1 GCAAGVMQI
10 QTAGG
15 ETRYLDYRNSLQQKG
30 STEPVAYSVA
40 RDITARIRAEA
51 AMRVSQAQVTGI
63 IATAMDAIITTDAEQ
78 RIIIFNPAA
87 EAMFG
92 CSQTEARG
100 QQLDRFIPARF
111 RASHRLHIQRFAQ
124 TGVSARKIG
133 QFGPVYG
140 LRADGVE
147 FPIEASISKIHV
159 AGQDLFTVILRD
171 VSAREQAA
179 QALRRQLDTLHSLY
193 QITALI
199 SQTEAVPEV
208 VAAALNSLHS
218 VLTADRSA
226 IVLLDSAGVARFE
239 AWRGLSDAYR
249 RAVVGHF
256 PWALDDPAPQPILA
270 PDVHQ
275 DASLAS
281 LSAVFVDEGIAAL
294 AFIPLS
300 HQGRLLGKF
309 MIYYNTPHAFSAEEI
324 ELTQTIA
331 RHVAFAIARKQATEA
346 LAASEM
352 QLRALFAS
360 MQDVVL
366 VIDREGVY
374 RRIAPTNPALLVRPA
389 EELLGKSLRDVF
401 PAAEAELFTDVCQA
415 VLQTSH
421 ATHIE
426 YELPIGDR
434 RVWFEASIS
443 PLTDD
448 STLWVARD
456 VTAHKQSA
464 ATLQR
469 QLQALTVLHA
479 VASACIEASDE
490 DDLIIRLTQLVSAA
504 LALDEFGIFLLD
516 EAGWLRPHP
525 SYHRRD
531 GSRVQPYRPGQGV
544 VGQTALTGQSHRV
557 ADVRLD
563 PDYVAATPTTLSELA
578 VPVKIGERVIA
589 VINAES
595 PQLNSFSADDERLL
609 STLAGQVATALE
621 RLRLWQQTQEQARR
635 VQQIVDTMPEGVLLL
650 DAQERV
656 VLANPTAGRDLAT
669 LAGAAVG
676 DIITRLGDLPLTELL
691 LPATRGPW
699 RETSAH
705 DRTFQMIA
713 RPIGDTSEPAAWVL
727 VINDVTYE
735 RERQRYRQA
744 QERLASVG
752 QMAAGIAHDFNN
764 IMGAIVLYSELLG
777 KAQELTER
785 SKHYLG
791 VIRQQADHAANLI
804 RQILDFSRRAP
815 MERAPLDLL
824 SLTKEMV
831 KLLERT
837 LPESIRLA
845 VKYDQREVIVHGDPT
860 RLQQVLMN
868 LALNARDAMP

>member
-1 GCAAGVMQI
+1 MNRALAVLIVEASESDACRLVDWLSAAGYRVASARVETAAQMQAALAAQPWDVVIADCNLPQFSGAAALALLQEAGLDIAFIAVSGAQGEEAAAIIMKAGAHDYLLKSNLARLVPVIERELGQAESRRLRQESEAALQASEARYRELVENSQDLICTHDLEGNLLFVNQAAAIIFGYSSEALAQMNLRDLLPPKLRPLADVYLTEIRTQGCAAGVMQVR
-10 QTAGG
+10 TAGG

-63 IATAMDAIITTDAEQ
+63 IAAAMDAIITTDAEQ
-78 RIIIFNPAA
+78 RIVIFNPAA

-100 QQLDRFIPARF
+100 QPLDRFIPARF

-249 RAVVGHF
+249 RAVAGHF
-256 PWALDDPAPQPILA
+256 PWSLDDPAPQPILA

-281 LSAVFVDEGIAAL
+281 LSAVFVDEGIGAL

-374 RRIAPTNPALLVRPA
+374 RGIAPTNPALLVRPP
-389 EELLGKSLRDVF
+389 EELLGKTLR
-401 PAAEAELFTDVCQA
+401 C
-415 VLQTSH
+415 
-421 ATHIE
+421 
-426 YELPIGDR
+426 LPGR
-434 RVWFEASIS
+434 RS
-443 PLTDD
+443 
-448 STLWVARD
+448 R
-456 VTAHKQSA
+456 
-464 ATLQR
+464 
-469 QLQALTVLHA
+469 TV
-479 VASACIEASDE
+479 
-490 DDLIIRLTQLVSAA
+490 
-504 LALDEFGIFLLD
+504 
-516 EAGWLRPHP
+516 
-525 SYHRRD
+525 HRRLP
-531 GSRVQPYRPGQGV
+531 GRPANLARHPYRIR
-544 VGQTALTGQSHRV
+544 TA
-557 ADVRLD
+557 D
-563 PDYVAATPTTLSELA
+563 
-578 VPVKIGERVIA
+578 
-589 VINAES
+589 
-595 PQLNSFSADDERLL
+595 
-609 STLAGQVATALE
+609 
-621 RLRLWQQTQEQARR
+621 W
-635 VQQIVDTMPEGVLLL
+635 
-650 DAQERV
+650 
-656 VLANPTAGRDLAT
+656 
-669 LAGAAVG
+669 
-676 DIITRLGDLPLTELL
+676 
-691 LPATRGPW
+691 
-699 RETSAH
+699 
-705 DRTFQMIA
+705 
-713 RPIGDTSEPAAWVL
+713 
-727 VINDVTYE
+727 
-735 RERQRYRQA
+735 
-744 QERLASVG
+744 
-752 QMAAGIAHDFNN
+752 
-764 IMGAIVLYSELLG
+764 
-777 KAQELTER
+777 
-785 SKHYLG
+785 
-791 VIRQQADHAANLI
+791 
-804 RQILDFSRRAP
+804 
-815 MERAPLDLL
+815 
-824 SLTKEMV
+824 
-831 KLLERT
+831 
-837 LPESIRLA
+837 
-845 VKYDQREVIVHGDPT
+845 
-860 RLQQVLMN
+860 
-868 LALNARDAMP
+868 